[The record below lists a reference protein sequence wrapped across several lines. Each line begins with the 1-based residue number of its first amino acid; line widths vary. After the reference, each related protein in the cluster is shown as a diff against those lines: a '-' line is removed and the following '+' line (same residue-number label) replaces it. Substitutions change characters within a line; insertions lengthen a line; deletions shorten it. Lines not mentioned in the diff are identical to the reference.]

1 MTRYLIRQFVISLIK
16 LFVFLTFM
24 FFFIQIVMP
33 GDFVDQFA
41 LGCDAAC
48 REEMRLQLGLDLPLW
63 NRYFHWLGQVVRL
76 DFGGSMGGEHILD
89 IFKQVIPPTLLV
101 FVTGTVLAFM
111 IGLWLGKITSW
122 RERGIG
128 SRLLTL
134 GGLVLFTSF
143 PPWLTYLVTYLFTKE
158 GVFKVVGGRGGL
170 RTPTFHGL
178 DRLLWQNVE
187 FSPSEAIL
195 KMMICVVISALGLLF
210 LKVIYER
217 LTKSKAPT
225 LIFVF
230 LAGLWAVSG
239 WQLMGIHGPAFDIM
253 AIAYIP
259 MITYILLIFGEFMLI
274 MQASMR
280 DVKNSEYV
288 QTARAKGLPE
298 STVRDLHAARNA
310 LLPVLSRLVISLPY
324 LITGVVIIESSVG
337 WPGLGTNLWNALYWQ
352 NMPVVMNT
360 LLIVGVISLGARLII
375 DVIAAY
381 LDPRIRYQDHQI
393 NHT

>member
-1 MTRYLIRQFVISLIK
+1 MTRYLIRQFVISLMK

-48 REEMRLQLGLDLPLW
+48 REEMRRQLGLDLPLW
-63 NRYFHWLGQVVRL
+63 NRYFHWLGQIVRL
-76 DFGGSMGGEHILD
+76 EFGGSMGGEYIID
-89 IFKQVIPPTLLV
+89 IFKQAIPPTLLV

-143 PPWLTYLVTYLFTKE
+143 PPWLTYLVTYLFTKG
-158 GVFKVVGGRGGL
+158 GVFEVVGGRGGL
-170 RTPTFHGL
+170 RARTFHGL
-178 DRLLWQNVE
+178 DRLLWQKVE
-187 FSPSEAIL
+187 LSPSEAIF
-195 KMMICVVISALGLLF
+195 KMMICMVISALGLLL
-210 LKVIYER
+210 LKIIYER

-225 LIFVF
+225 LMFVF

-239 WQLMGIHGPAFDIM
+239 WQLMGIHDLAFDIM

-259 MITYILLIFGEFMLI
+259 MVTYILLAFGEFMLI

-280 DVKNSEYV
+280 DVKNSEYI

-298 STVRDLHAARNA
+298 STVRDRHAARNA

-360 LLIVGVISLGARLII
+360 LLIVGIISLGARLII

-381 LDPRIRYQDHQI
+381 LDPRIRYQDHQV

>member
-1 MTRYLIRQFVISLIK
+1 MTRYLVRQFVISLIK

-24 FFFIQIVMP
+24 FFFIQIMMP

-41 LGCDAAC
+41 MGCDAAC
-48 REEMRLQLGLDLPLW
+48 REEIRLQLGLDLPLW
-63 NRYFHWLGQVVRL
+63 NRYFHWLGQVVSL
-76 DFGGSMGGEHILD
+76 DFGGSMGGEPILD
-89 IFKQVIPPTLLV
+89 IFKRAIPPTLLV
-101 FVTGTVLAFM
+101 FVIGTVLSFM
-111 IGLWLGKITSW
+111 IGLWLGKITTW

-128 SRLLTL
+128 SRLITM

-143 PPWLTYLVTYLFTKE
+143 PPWLTYLVTYLFTKGGTFE
-158 GVFKVVGGRGGL
+158 VVGGRGGL
-170 RTPTFHGL
+170 RARTFHGL
-178 DRLLWQNVE
+178 DRLLWQAVE
-187 FSPSEAIL
+187 LSPSEVII
-195 KMMICVVISALGLLF
+195 KMMICVVISSLFLLL

-225 LIFVF
+225 LVLVF

-239 WQLMGIHGPAFDIM
+239 WLLLGISDLAFDIM

-259 MITYILLIFGEFMLI
+259 MITYILLAFGEFMLI

-280 DVKNSEYV
+280 DVKNSEYI
-288 QTARAKGLPE
+288 QTARAKGLPV
-298 STVRDLHAARNA
+298 SIVRDRHAGRNA

-360 LLIVGVISLGARLII
+360 LLIVGIISLGARLII

-393 NHT
+393 NHA

>member
-1 MTRYLIRQFVISLIK
+1 MTRYLIRQFTISLIK

-41 LGCDAAC
+41 MGCDAAC
-48 REEMRLQLGLDLPLW
+48 REEMRIQLGLDLPLW

-76 DFGGSMGGEHILD
+76 DFGESMFGEPILD
-89 IFKQVIPPTLLV
+89 IFKRVIPPTLLV
-101 FVTGTVLAFM
+101 FVIGTVLAFM
-111 IGLWLGKITSW
+111 IGLWLGKVTSW

-128 SRLLTL
+128 SRLITL

-143 PPWLTYLVTYLFTKE
+143 PPWLTYLVTYLVTKG
-158 GVFKVVGGRGGL
+158 GVFQVVGGRGGL
-170 RTPTFHGL
+170 RGPNFTGL
-178 DRLLWQNVE
+178 DRLLWQKVE
-187 FSPSEAIL
+187 LSPSEVIIT
-195 KMMICVVISALGLLF
+195 MMICVVISALFLF
-210 LKVIYER
+210 LLKFIYER
-217 LTKSKAPT
+217 LTKSKVPT
-225 LIFVF
+225 LMFVF
-230 LAGLWAVSG
+230 LIGLWAVSG
-239 WQLMGIHGPAFDIM
+239 WQMWGIDDLAFDIM
-253 AIAYIP
+253 TIAYIP
-259 MITYILLIFGEFMLI
+259 MVTYILLAFGEFMLI

-280 DVKNSEYV
+280 DVKNTEYV
-288 QTARAKGLPE
+288 QIARAKGLPE
-298 STVRDLHAARNA
+298 STVRDQHAARNA

-360 LLIVGVISLGARLII
+360 LLIVGIISLGARLII

-381 LDPRIRYQDHQI
+381 LDPRIRYQDFQT

>member
-1 MTRYLIRQFVISLIK
+1 MTRYLVRQFVISLIK

-24 FFFIQIVMP
+24 FFFIQIMMP

-41 LGCDAAC
+41 MGCDAAC
-48 REEMRLQLGLDLPLW
+48 REEIRLQLGLDMSLW
-63 NRYFHWLGQVVRL
+63 NRYFQWLGQVVRL
-76 DFGGSMGGEHILD
+76 DFGVSMSGEPIGD
-89 IFKQVIPPTLLV
+89 IFKRVIPPTLLV
-101 FVTGTVLAFM
+101 FVIGTVLSFM
-111 IGLWLGKITSW
+111 IGLWLGKITTW

-128 SRLLTL
+128 SRLITM

-143 PPWLTYLVTYLFTKE
+143 PPWLTYLVTYLFTKG
-158 GVFKVVGGRGGL
+158 GVFQVVGGRGGL
-170 RTPTFHGL
+170 RPPTFHGL
-178 DRLLWQNVE
+178 DRLLWQAVE
-187 FSPSEAIL
+187 LSPSEVII
-195 KMMICVVISALGLLF
+195 KMMICVVISSLFLLL

-225 LIFVF
+225 LVLVF

-239 WQLMGIHGPAFDIM
+239 WLLLGINDLAFDIM
-253 AIAYIP
+253 AIAYLP
-259 MITYILLIFGEFMLI
+259 MITYILLAFGEFMLI

-280 DVKNSEYV
+280 DVLNSEYI
-288 QTARAKGLPE
+288 QTAQAKGLPV
-298 STVRDLHAARNA
+298 SIVRDRHAAQNA

-352 NMPVVMNT
+352 NMPVVMDT
-360 LLIVGVISLGARLII
+360 LLIVGIISLGARLII

-381 LDPRIRYQDHQI
+381 LDPRIRYQDPQI
-393 NHT
+393 NHA

>member
-16 LFVFLTFM
+16 LFIFLTFM

-41 LGCDAAC
+41 MGCDAAC

-195 KMMICVVISALGLLF
+195 KMMICVVISSLGLLF

-239 WQLMGIHGPAFDIM
+239 WQLMGIHGLAFDIM

-280 DVKNSEYV
+280 DVKNSEYI

-352 NMPVVMNT
+352 NMPKYAGGDEHPFDSRNDFT
-360 LLIVGVISLGARLII
+360 WGS
-375 DVIAAY
+375 
-381 LDPRIRYQDHQI
+381 I
-393 NHT
+393 NYRCDCCLS

>member
-1 MTRYLIRQFVISLIK
+1 MPRYLIRQFVISLIK

-41 LGCDAAC
+41 MGCDAAC
-48 REEMRLQLGLDLPLW
+48 REEMRLQLGLDLPFW
-63 NRYFHWLGQVVRL
+63 SRYFHWLGQIVSL
-76 DFGGSMGGEHILD
+76 NFGESMFGEPILD
-89 IFKQVIPPTLLV
+89 IFKQVTPPTLLV

-122 RERGIG
+122 RERGLG
-128 SRLLTL
+128 SRLITL

-143 PPWLTYLVTYLFTKE
+143 PPWLTYLVTYLITKG
-158 GVFKVVGGRGGL
+158 GVFQVVGGRSGL

-178 DRLLWQNVE
+178 DRLLWQKTE
-187 FSPSEAIL
+187 LSPSEATFY
-195 KMMICVVISALGLLF
+195 MMISLAISALCLLL

-217 LTKSKAPT
+217 LVKNKVPI
-225 LIFVF
+225 LVFVF
-230 LAGLWAVSG
+230 LTGLWTVIG
-239 WQLMGIHGPAFDIM
+239 WQLLGIHDLAYDILS
-253 AIAYIP
+253 IAYIP

-274 MQASMR
+274 MQSSMR
-280 DVKNSEYV
+280 DVKNSEYI

-298 STVRDLHAARNA
+298 STVRDRHAARNA

-360 LLIVGVISLGARLII
+360 LLIVGIISLGARLII

-381 LDPRIRYQDHQI
+381 LDPRIRYQDFQT

>member
-1 MTRYLIRQFVISLIK
+1 MTRYLIRQIVVSLLK
-16 LFVFLTFM
+16 LFIFLTFM
-24 FFFIQIVMP
+24 FFFIQILMP

-41 LGCDAAC
+41 MGCDAAC

-63 NRYFHWLGQVVRL
+63 NRYFHWLGQVIRL
-76 DFGGSMGGEHILD
+76 DFGGSMGGDHILD

-101 FVTGTVLAFM
+101 FVIGTVLAFM

-128 SRLLTL
+128 SRLITL

-143 PPWLTYLVTYLFTKE
+143 PPWLTYLVTYLFTKG

-170 RTPTFHGL
+170 RIPAFHGL
-178 DRLLWQNVE
+178 DRLLWQKVE
-187 FSPSEAIL
+187 LSPSEAIL
-195 KMMICVVISALGLLF
+195 KMMICVVISALAFLL

-217 LTKSKAPT
+217 FAKSKAPT
-225 LIFVF
+225 LMFVL
-230 LAGLWAVSG
+230 LAGLWAVTG
-239 WQLMGIHGPAFDIM
+239 WQLLGIHDLAFDIM
-253 AIAYIP
+253 SIAYIP
-259 MITYILLIFGEFMLI
+259 MVTYILLIFGEFMLI

-298 STVRDLHAARNA
+298 STVRDRHAARNA

-337 WPGLGTNLWNALYWQ
+337 WPGLGTNLWNALYLQ

-375 DVIAAY
+375 DVVAAY
-381 LDPRIRYQDHQI
+381 LDPRIRYQDFQT

>member
-76 DFGGSMGGEHILD
+76 DFGGSMGGEQILD